1 MRTFFN
7 LKKDLRME
15 FSMCNYLENLV
26 YLFIL
31 IDYYKLPLNI
41 QELCSLFW
49 FILSWILNGNKNT
62 AFKYKLEM
70 SL

>member
-49 FILSWILNGNKNT
+49 FILS
-62 AFKYKLEM
+62 
-70 SL
+70 